1 MISTTAHDTMKVTTE
16 SSSSKSLTPQ
26 RKHRKLLKSGEGE
39 VWSEDVEQVFVEGH
53 YSIFL
58 KQLAWLAEVNMLCRS
73 ASILGVALGHI
84 FSR

>member
-1 MISTTAHDTMKVTTE
+1 MKITTD

-53 YSIFL
+53 SFFFFL
-58 KQLAWLAEVNMLCRS
+58 IKKS
-73 ASILGVALGHI
+73 AGQNNYV
-84 FSR
+84 